1 MTHPYA
7 YPPAFLCSLVLASML
22 LSFPLHAETDTGSAG
37 LWQSHATIRN
47 AAADAVRSAATD
59 TVGTIEVVADSPDP
73 RLKLPRCGQSLKAA
87 LPSGTRLAGR
97 LTVEVSC
104 SGNRPWRLFLPVQ
117 IESSRPVVVAARS
130 LARDTILAPADV
142 RLAKL
147 GPGVPGFGAV
157 TDPAQVVGQ
166 RLRRSLEAGTPLSA
180 ALIDAP
186 LIVKRGQQV
195 TLEVRAGGIAV
206 RVAGVAK
213 ADGALG
219 QLIEVQNGSSGKTV
233 QAVVRSERTVEVLLR

>member
-1 MTHPYA
+1 MR
-7 YPPAFLCSLVLASML
+7 YPDTETAVSFCGLVLSCML
-22 LSFPLHAETDTGSAG
+22 LSLPVHADTGP
-37 LWQSHATIRN
+37 WQPHGEIRD
-47 AAADAVRSAATD
+47 AAAKAVRSAAAD
-59 TVGTIEVVADSPDP
+59 TAGTIEVVADSPDP
-73 RLKLPRCGQSLKAA
+73 RLQLRRCEEPLKAV

-104 SGNRPWRLFLPVQ
+104 SGNRPWRLYLPVR

-130 LARDTILAPADV
+130 LTRDTILAPADV

-147 GPGVPGFGAV
+147 GPGVSAYGTV
-157 TDPAQVVGQ
+157 TEPAQVIGQ
-166 RLRRSLEAGTPLSA
+166 KLRRPLEAGAPLSA
-180 ALIDAP
+180 ALLDAP
-186 LIVKRGQQV
+186 LLVRRGQQV
-195 TLEVRAGGIAV
+195 MLEALAGGFAV

-219 QLIEVQNGSSGKTV
+219 QLIEVQNGSSGKIV